1 MRSIVASENRLDAL
15 IVGAGAAGCAC
26 AASLPPGIRALIID
40 RADPAAGRCCG
51 GLIAHDAKA
60 ALGRLEAPMP
70 AGVRV
75 LPEPAFVHAID
86 LESGREQS
94 YRRDYWNVDRA
105 RFDVWLLGL
114 ARAEFCR
121 AQLVNLEHDGNG
133 FRALLR
139 ERGRERVVNCRFVIG
154 ADGGTSLVR
163 RLLFPAAPAP
173 ERLIAIQ
180 ATLPPAPHLD
190 RQEVIFS
197 ERLTD
202 FYAWAI
208 PKPDCVLVG
217 AAFADPRSS
226 TARFDE
232 LLRIL
237 CDRCQLRNEPSA
249 RAGRILSRPRRPE
262 ELLGGAGAAL
272 LCGEAAGLV
281 SPSSG
286 EGISYAIESGLAAG
300 RALAAP
306 DPGRAYSRR
315 LWPLLRR
322 IRGKFIK
329 AKVILSPR
337 LRRLALRL
345 PWYP

>member
-1 MRSIVASENRLDAL
+1 MHSHHPAEERFDAL

-26 AASLPPGIRALIID
+26 AASLPSGIRALVID

-60 ALGRLEAPMP
+60 ALARLASPLP

-94 YRRDYWNVDRA
+94 YRRDYWNVDRT
-105 RFDVWLLGL
+105 RFDAWLLGL
-114 ARAEFCR
+114 VRAEFCR
-121 AQLVNLEHDGNG
+121 ARLVELERSGSG

-139 ERGRERVVNCRFVIG
+139 ERGRERTISCRFIVG

-163 RLLFPAAPAP
+163 RLLFPASPAP
-173 ERLIAIQ
+173 ERLLAIQ

-217 AAFADPRSS
+217 SAYSNPRGAGSRFA
-226 TARFDE
+226 E
-232 LLRIL
+232 LLRAF
-237 CDRCQLRNEPSA
+237 CDRCRLRNEPLA
-249 RAGRILSRPRRPE
+249 RSGRTLSRPRRPG
-262 ELLGGAGAAL
+262 ELLAGAGPAL

-286 EGISYAIESGLAAG
+286 EGISYAIESGIAAG
-300 RALAAP
+300 RALAAA
-306 DPGRAYSRR
+306 DPGHAYARR
-315 LWPLLRR
+315 LRPVLRR
-322 IRGKFIK
+322 IRGKFVK
-329 AKVILSPR
+329 ARIILSPS

>member
-1 MRSIVASENRLDAL
+1 LHSTTTAEDRLDAL

-26 AASLPPGIRALIID
+26 AASLPSGIRAIVVD
-40 RADPAAGRCCG
+40 RADPGAGRCCG
-51 GLIAHDAKA
+51 GLIAHDAKD
-60 ALGRLEAPMP
+60 ALARLASPLP

-75 LPEPAFVHAID
+75 QPEPAVVHAID
-86 LESGREQS
+86 LESSREQT

-105 RFDVWLLGL
+105 RFDAWLLGL

-121 AQLVNLEHDGNG
+121 AQLVRLERDGSG
-133 FRALLR
+133 FRAFLR
-139 ERGRERVVNCRFVIG
+139 EHGRERIVGCRFIVG

-173 ERLIAIQ
+173 ERLLAIQ
-180 ATLPPAPHLD
+180 ATLPPATHLD

-217 AAFADPRSS
+217 AAFAEPRGA
-226 TARFDE
+226 TARFAELRRLFCERYRLSDE
-232 LLRIL
+232 VLAQ
-237 CDRCQLRNEPSA
+237 C
-249 RAGRILSRPRRPE
+249 GRILSRPRRPR
-262 ELLGGAGAAL
+262 ELFGGAGAAL
-272 LCGEAAGLV
+272 LCGEASGLV

-286 EGISYAIESGLAAG
+286 EGISYAIESGIAAG
-300 RALAAP
+300 RALAAA
-306 DPGRAYSRR
+306 DPGRAYARR
-315 LWPLLRR
+315 LRPVLLR
-322 IRGKFIK
+322 IRGKFVK
-329 AKVILSPR
+329 ARIILSPR
-337 LRRLALRL
+337 LRRIALRL